1 MPPLTEQHTKRPKTS
16 VGTFEKTERAIR
28 ERPFDSFYTVNMSS
42 EPPVKVKYHEE
53 NRFEGKSS
61 YYHYYPSGSIVE
73 QRLEAGVWEH
83 QNRKL

>member
-1 MPPLTEQHTKRPKTS
+1 MSKDPP
-16 VGTFEKTERAIR
+16 
-28 ERPFDSFYTVNMSS
+28 M
-42 EPPVKVKYHEE
+42 KVKYHEE

-61 YYHYYPSGSIVE
+61 YFHYYPTGSIVE